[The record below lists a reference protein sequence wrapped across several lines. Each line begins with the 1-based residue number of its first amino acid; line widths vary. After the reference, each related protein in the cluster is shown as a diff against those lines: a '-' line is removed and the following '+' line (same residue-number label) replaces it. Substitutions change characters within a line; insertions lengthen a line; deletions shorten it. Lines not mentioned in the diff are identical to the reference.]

1 VIKELRSLR
10 LADLA
15 LAEMV
20 SLAKTLPNTIIAGH
34 SIESIAKVIPKTFFG
49 SGKLKEIQS
58 YINTN
63 EISLVLVD
71 GTLSPAQQQNL
82 EKSWQVKI
90 LDKTGLI
97 LEIFSDRA
105 ASREGVLQVELA
117 ALTYQRTRLVRAW
130 THLERQRG
138 GLGFVGGP
146 GETQIE
152 SDRRAIDDSIF
163 RIKGN
168 LKKVRK
174 TRNLHR
180 ESRQKKQKK
189 FISLVGYTNAGK
201 STIFNSLTGASV
213 LAEDKLF
220 ATLDPTI
227 RNLPLPGGHEALL
240 SDTVGFI
247 SDLPTELVSAFS
259 ATLDEVSNADMILHV
274 RDISHPETDTQF
286 RNVVDI
292 LEKLGAFEDK
302 HIIEVWNK
310 SDLLLKQDRES
321 LLNVIERKK
330 DIYLISAE
338 QNIGLNKLRQ
348 GILNE
353 IMKDFSEDQV
363 DILSSAWSE
372 RVWLYKNI
380 KVISEK
386 SCEDRLVFCVNWS
399 IEQKQTFYKKFYQR
413 INF

>member
-1 VIKELRSLR
+1 VIKELRALR
-10 LADLA
+10 SADLA

-20 SLAKTLPNTIIAGH
+20 SLAKTLPNTIVVGH
-34 SIESIAKVIPKTFFG
+34 SVESISKIIPKTFFG
-49 SGKLKEIQS
+49 SGKLKEIQD
-58 YINTN
+58 YIKKN
-63 EISLVLVD
+63 EISLVLID

-259 ATLDEVSNADMILHV
+259 ATLEEVSNADMILHV
-274 RDISHPETDTQF
+274 RDISHPETDSQF

-292 LEKLGAFEDK
+292 LEKLGASEDK

-348 GILNE
+348 GILKE

-372 RVWLYKNI
+372 RVWLYKNT

>member
-1 VIKELRSLR
+1 MIYPVIKELRGGRSV
-10 LADLA
+10 DLA
-15 LAEMV
+15 LREMV
-20 SLAKTLPNTIIAGH
+20 SLANTLPNTRVVGD
-34 SIESIAKVIPKTFFG
+34 SFESLDKVIPKTFFG
-49 SGKLKEIQS
+49 SGKLEKIQD
-58 YINTN
+58 YIKLN
-63 EISLVLVD
+63 EVSLVLID

-82 EKSWQVKI
+82 EKKWQVKI

-117 ALTYQRTRLVRAW
+117 ALTYQRSRLVRAW

-168 LKKVRK
+168 LKKVKK

-180 ESRQKKQKK
+180 ESRTRKQKK

-201 STIFNSLTGASV
+201 STIFNILTGANV

-227 RNLPLPGGHEALL
+227 RNLTLPGGHDVLL

-247 SDLPTELVSAFS
+247 SDLPTELVAAFS
-259 ATLDEVSNADMILHV
+259 ATLEEVSNADMILHV
-274 RDISHPETDTQF
+274 RDIAHPEADSQSK
-286 RNVVDI
+286 NVVDI
-292 LEKLGAFEDK
+292 LEKLGALDK
-302 HIIEVWNK
+302 KDIIEVWNK
-310 SDLLLKQDRES
+310 SDLLSEQDQER
-321 LLNVIERKK
+321 LLNVGERKK
-330 DIYLISAE
+330 DIYLVSAE
-338 QNIGLNKLRQ
+338 KKIGLDDLLQ
-348 GILNE
+348 GILDK
-353 IMKDFSEDQV
+353 IMKNFFIDNV
-363 DILSSAWSE
+363 DLLLSAWSE

-380 KVISEK
+380 KVISEV
-386 SCEDRLVFCVNWS
+386 SQDNRLVMCVNWS
-399 IEQKQTFYKKFYQR
+399 KEQKKTFFSKFY
-413 INF
+413 

>member
-1 VIKELRSLR
+1 MIKELRALR
-10 LADLA
+10 SADLA

-20 SLAKTLPNTIIAGH
+20 SLAKTLPNTIVAGH
-34 SIESIAKVIPKTFFG
+34 SVESVAKIIPKTFFG

-63 EISLVLVD
+63 EISLVLID

-168 LKKVRK
+168 LEKVKK

-180 ESRQKKQKK
+180 ESRIKKQKK

-201 STIFNSLTGASV
+201 STIFNALTGANV
-213 LAEDKLF
+213 LVEDKLF

-227 RNLPLPGGHEALL
+227 RNLTLPGGHEALL

-247 SDLPTELVSAFS
+247 SDLPTELVAAFS
-259 ATLDEVSNADMILHV
+259 ATLEEVSNADMILHI
-274 RDISHPETDTQF
+274 RDISHPETDSQF

-292 LEKLGAFEDK
+292 LEKLGASENK
-302 HIIEVWNK
+302 KIIEVWNK
-310 SDLLLKQDRES
+310 SDLLSEQERER
-321 LLNVIERKK
+321 LLNVVERKK
-330 DIYLISAE
+330 NIYLVSAE
-338 QNIGLNKLRQ
+338 KNTGLSNLLQ
-348 GILNE
+348 GILDE
-353 IMKDFSEDQV
+353 IMKEFLVDKV
-363 DILSSAWSE
+363 DILLSAWSE

-380 KVISEK
+380 KVISE
-386 SCEDRLVFCVNWS
+386 SSHEGRLVLSVNWS
-399 IEQKQTFYKKFYQR
+399 AEQKKTFYSKFYEHVS
-413 INF
+413 F

>member
-1 VIKELRSLR
+1 MIYPVIKELRGGRSIE
-10 LADLA
+10 LA
-15 LAEMV
+15 LREMV
-20 SLAKTLPNTIIAGH
+20 SLAKTLPNTIVVGD
-34 SIESIAKVIPKTFFG
+34 SFESLDKVIPKTFFG
-49 SGKLKEIQS
+49 SGKLEKIQD
-58 YINTN
+58 YIKLN
-63 EISLVLVD
+63 EVSLVLID

-82 EKSWQVKI
+82 EKKWQVKI

-117 ALTYQRTRLVRAW
+117 ALTYQRSRLVRAW

-168 LKKVRK
+168 LKKVKK

-180 ESRQKKQKK
+180 ESRTRKQKK

-201 STIFNSLTGASV
+201 STIFNILTGANV
-213 LAEDKLF
+213 LAVDKLF

-227 RNLPLPGGHEALL
+227 RNLTLPGGHDVLL

-247 SDLPTELVSAFS
+247 SDLPTELVAAFS
-259 ATLDEVSNADMILHV
+259 ATLEEVSNADMILHV
-274 RDISHPETDTQF
+274 RDIAHPESDSQSK
-286 RNVVDI
+286 NVVNI
-292 LEKLGAFEDK
+292 LENLGALVNKD
-302 HIIEVWNK
+302 IIEVWNK
-310 SDLLLKQDRES
+310 SDLLSEQDHER
-321 LLNVIERKK
+321 LLNVGKRKK
-330 DIYLISAE
+330 DIYLVSAE
-338 QNIGLNKLRQ
+338 KKIGLDNLLQ
-348 GILNE
+348 GILDK
-353 IMKDFSEDQV
+353 IMKNFFIDNV
-363 DILSSAWSE
+363 DILLGAWSE

-380 KVISEK
+380 KVISEVSK
-386 SCEDRLVFCVNWS
+386 DNRLVMCVNWS
-399 IEQKQTFYKKFYQR
+399 KEQKKTFYSKFY
-413 INF
+413 

>member
-1 VIKELRSLR
+1 MIYPVIKELRGGRSI
-10 LADLA
+10 DLA
-15 LAEMV
+15 LSEMV
-20 SLAKTLPNTIIAGH
+20 SLAKTLPNTVVVGD
-34 SIESIAKVIPKTFFG
+34 SFESLDKVIPKTFFG
-49 SGKLKEIQS
+49 SGKLEKIQD
-58 YINTN
+58 YIKLN
-63 EISLVLVD
+63 EVSLVLID

-82 EKSWQVKI
+82 EKKWQVKI

-117 ALTYQRTRLVRAW
+117 ALTYQRSRLVRAW

-163 RIKGN
+163 RIKGH
-168 LKKVRK
+168 LKKVKK

-180 ESRQKKQKK
+180 ESRIRKQKK

-201 STIFNSLTGASV
+201 STIFNTLTGANV

-227 RNLPLPGGHEALL
+227 RNLTLSGGHDVLL

-247 SDLPTELVSAFS
+247 SDLPTELVAAFS
-259 ATLDEVSNADMILHV
+259 ATLEEVTNADMILHV
-274 RDISHPETDTQF
+274 RDIAHPEADSQF
-286 RNVVDI
+286 KNVVDI
-292 LEKLGAFEDK
+292 LENLGALDNK
-302 HIIEVWNK
+302 DIIEVWNK
-310 SDLLLKQDRES
+310 SDLLSKQDQGR
-321 LLNVIERKK
+321 LQNVVERKK
-330 DIYLISAE
+330 DIYLVSAE
-338 QNIGLNKLRQ
+338 KKMGLDNLLQ
-348 GILNE
+348 GILDK
-353 IMKDFSEDQV
+353 IMKNFFIDNV
-363 DILSSAWSE
+363 DILLSAWSE

-380 KVISEK
+380 KVISEV
-386 SCEDRLVFCVNWS
+386 SQDNRLVICVNWS
-399 IEQKQTFYKKFYQR
+399 KEQKKTFYSKFY
-413 INF
+413 

>member
-1 VIKELRSLR
+1 
-10 LADLA
+10 
-15 LAEMV
+15 MV
-20 SLAKTLPNTIIAGH
+20 SLAKTLPNTIVVGN
-34 SIESIAKVIPKTFFG
+34 SVESISKIIPKTFFG
-49 SGKLKEIQS
+49 SGKLEEIEG
-58 YINTN
+58 YIKTN
-63 EISLVLVD
+63 EVSLVLID

-82 EKSWQVKI
+82 EKKWQVKI

-163 RIKGN
+163 RIKSN
-168 LKKVRK
+168 LKKVKK

-180 ESRQKKQKK
+180 ESRIRKQKK

-201 STIFNSLTGASV
+201 STIFNALTGANV

-227 RNLPLPGGHEALL
+227 RNLTLPNGHEVLL

-247 SDLPTELVSAFS
+247 SDLPTELVAAFS
-259 ATLDEVSNADMILHV
+259 ATLEEVSNADMILHI
-274 RDISHPETDTQF
+274 RDISRPETDSQF
-286 RNVVDI
+286 RNVMDI
-292 LEKLGAFEDK
+292 LEKLGASENK

-310 SDLLLKQDRES
+310 SDLLSKQDRES

-330 DIYLISAE
+330 DIYLVSAE
-338 QNIGLNKLRQ
+338 QNLGLNNLLQ
-348 GILNE
+348 GISDE
-353 IMKDFSEDQV
+353 VMKDFSV
-363 DILSSAWSE
+363 DKVEFLSSAWSE
-372 RVWLYKNI
+372 RVWLYKNV

-386 SCEDRLVFCVNWS
+386 SCQDRLILSVNWS
-399 IEQKQTFYKKFYQR
+399 LAQKNSFYHRFYEST
-413 INF
+413 

>member
-1 VIKELRSLR
+1 
-10 LADLA
+10 
-15 LAEMV
+15 MV
-20 SLAKTLPNTIIAGH
+20 SLAKTLPNTIVVGH
-34 SIESIAKVIPKTFFG
+34 SVESVSKIIPKTFFG
-49 SGKLKEIQS
+49 SGKLKEIQD
-58 YINTN
+58 YIKKN
-63 EISLVLVD
+63 EISLVLID

-259 ATLDEVSNADMILHV
+259 ATLEEVSNADMILHV
-274 RDISHPETDTQF
+274 RDISHPETDSQF

-292 LEKLGAFEDK
+292 LEKLGASEDK

-310 SDLLLKQDRES
+310 SDRLLKQDRER
-321 LLNVIERKK
+321 LLNVIDRKK

-338 QNIGLNKLRQ
+338 QNIGLSKLRQ
-348 GILNE
+348 GILDE
-353 IMKDFSEDQV
+353 
-363 DILSSAWSE
+363 L
-372 RVWLYKNI
+372 
-380 KVISEK
+380 
-386 SCEDRLVFCVNWS
+386 
-399 IEQKQTFYKKFYQR
+399 
-413 INF
+413 

>member
-1 VIKELRSLR
+1 
-10 LADLA
+10 
-15 LAEMV
+15 MV
-20 SLAKTLPNTIIAGH
+20 SLAKTLPNTIVVGH
-34 SIESIAKVIPKTFFG
+34 SVESVSKIIPKTFFG

-227 RNLPLPGGHEALL
+227 RNLPLPGRHEALL

-247 SDLPTELVSAFS
+247 SDLPTQLIESFK
-259 ATLDEVSNADMILHV
+259 ATLDELRSADLLVH
-274 RDISHPETDTQF
+274 
-286 RNVVDI
+286 VVDI
-292 LEKLGAFEDK
+292 ADEDYRFK
-302 HIIEVWNK
+302 VDQVEELLSELSLSHLPILRVNNK
-310 SDLLLKQDRES
+310 SDKAGIKNFAELSKPVDGEIWVSAENNEGLDELVDSINIFLRGGIYKGWVTLQPALGELRAKLYS
-321 LLNVIERKK
+321 SKSVIEETTN
-330 DIYLISAE
+330 DAGLIQLHIE
-338 QNIGLNKLRQ
+338 IGTDELSELKLIEGFNVLKNKEL
-348 GILNE
+348 
-353 IMKDFSEDQV
+353 K
-363 DILSSAWSE
+363 
-372 RVWLYKNI
+372 I
-380 KVISEK
+380 KEAV
-386 SCEDRLVFCVNWS
+386 
-399 IEQKQTFYKKFYQR
+399 
-413 INF
+413 